1 MAESDRTAAH
11 HRALAEHPAK
21 HGRPG
26 RTVGEG
32 QARPWIVH
40 RHRGNADDDIVLRPA
55 GRSDRLAAHVDGL
68 AEYPTSGE
76 RQARHRPLAGR
87 AGRHRGRYQD
97 GVEHPGQLQIMLV
110 RGDGMQVGADKCR
123 FIRS

>member
-1 MAESDRTAAH
+1 MSGFRRILTGRGNRNPRVAESDRTAAH
-11 HRALAEHPAK
+11 HRALAE
-21 HGRPG
+21 
-26 RTVGEG
+26 
-32 QARPWIVH
+32 
-40 RHRGNADDDIVLRPA
+40 HRGNADDDIVLRPA

-87 AGRHRGRYQD
+87 AGRNRGQYQG

-110 RGDGMQVGADKCR
+110 RGAGMQVGAVKCR
-123 FIRS
+123 FICS